1 MNSKVYVVA
10 DENGNVIRQ
19 SKNPEYGY
27 VRIVQDRITIN
38 EKDWVEKKTFSALLK
53 GKIKDLESMG
63 IKTMRH
69 LPGNIIVVESTEP
82 FDNDP
87 TRNLKIAGE
96 TGIVLCTADGE
107 PIYRTTKYDASGC
120 REDVLVQHGNVEEL
134 RRARVNEGNTTN
146 EEPVNQTSFDF
157 DALGED
163 NVTDEVNEEPEDV
176 LDQEDLD
183 EEYSEEI
190 EEIEFEIE

>member
-27 VRIVQDRITIN
+27 VRVVQDRITISEN
-38 EKDWVEKKTFSALLK
+38 DWVQKKTFSALLK
-53 GKIKDLESMG
+53 GKVEDLESMG
-63 IKTMRH
+63 IKTMRY

-82 FDNDP
+82 FSNDP
-87 TRNLKIAGE
+87 TRDLKIAGE
-96 TGIVLCTADGE
+96 TGIVLCTPDGE

-120 REDVLVQHGNVEEL
+120 REDILIQHGNVDEL
-134 RRARVNEGNTTN
+134 RKANDNRHNTTN
-146 EEPVNQTSFDF
+146 EEPMTQTSFDF
-157 DALGED
+157 DALDKDDVVNTSDENLDDEYD
-163 NVTDEVNEEPEDV
+163 NDEVDDSV
-176 LDQEDLD
+176 D
-183 EEYSEEI
+183 EEY